1 MFHDDLKGSYF
12 LFGVTDEFSL
22 PVSKNAAVFHAPGT
36 GHFFILI
43 TQYLI
48 CAEID
53 ANIRVLSQDRDL
65 FTQLC
70 PVHVN
75 HIVMETEI
83 HWDHIGPAFSINHC
97 DMAPGTTPD
106 DFKDPGILCDGAG
119 THNYKDLT
127 EQGLIN
133 FLDFTC
139 RFDFNTEF
147 VQISRPGIIFGDKYT
162 LESELLSF

>member
-1 MFHDDLKGSYF
+1 
-12 LFGVTDEFSL
+12 
-22 PVSKNAAVFHAPGT
+22 
-36 GHFFILI
+36 
-43 TQYLI
+43 
-48 CAEID
+48 
-53 ANIRVLSQDRDL
+53 
-65 FTQLC
+65 
-70 PVHVN
+70 
-75 HIVMETEI
+75 
-83 HWDHIGPAFSINHC
+83 
-97 DMAPGTTPD
+97 MAPGTTPD